1 MCFCVLDDALTRRRR
16 IANTILASVGGLY
29 ELNMIL
35 YLLLEK
41 LNNVDRKSF
50 SNEFKLE
57 HELRLTLN
65 ILCNFMIY
73 NNEDPSVAR
82 EFTNS

>member
-1 MCFCVLDDALTRRRR
+1 
-16 IANTILASVGGLY
+16 
-29 ELNMIL
+29 MIL

-41 LNNVDRKSF
+41 LNSVDRKSF
-50 SNEFKLE
+50 GNEYKLE